1 MEVVLAMTQTIS
13 PHGGAL
19 INRLAAQED
28 REQILQQA
36 AAYKQIK
43 VNTWTISDL
52 DLIAVGAFSPLT
64 GFMVQGDYNSVIE
77 SMRLADGTVWSIP
90 ITLAVTEQEAGGLK
104 AGENIAL
111 VGQEDGVLYA
121 VMALQS
127 IYQVDQKNE
136 ARKVFKT
143 DDTEHPGVQKLL
155 SRPNTYLGGPIQLL
169 NRPKPKK
176 FEEFYFDP
184 SETRRIFAEKGWRT
198 VVGFQT
204 RNPVHRAHEYI
215 QKSAM
220 EIVDALFLN
229 PLVGETKSDDI
240 SADVRMKSY
249 LVLLENYYPK
259 DRAFLGVFPAAMRY
273 AGPREAIFHAMV
285 RKNYGCTHFIVG
297 RDHAGVGDYYGT
309 YEAQEIFSNFTAEEI
324 GITPLFFEH
333 SFFCTKCGNMA
344 SSKTCPHDSSAH
356 LHLSGTKV
364 RALLRAGECPPPQ
377 FTRPE
382 VAQVLIEGMKE
393 PEYQV

>member
-1 MEVVLAMTQTIS
+1 MTTIK
-13 PHGGAL
+13 PHGGVL
-19 INRLAAQED
+19 INRLVPVEQREELLKRAA
-28 REQILQQA
+28 LL
-36 AAYKQIK
+36 KQIR
-43 VNTWTISDL
+43 VNSWTISDL
-52 DLIAVGAFSPLT
+52 DLIGVGAFSPLV
-64 GFMVQGDYNSVIE
+64 GFLDEKNYTSVVE
-77 SMRLADGTVWSIP
+77 TMRLTDGTVWSIP
-90 ITLAVTEQEAGGLK
+90 VTLSIDPEVGASISIGEQVALI
-104 AGENIAL
+104 GE
-111 VGQEDGVLYA
+111 EDDVIYA
-121 VMALQS
+121 VLDATS
-127 IYQVDQKNE
+127 IYTVDQQNE
-136 ARKVFKT
+136 AIKIFKS
-143 DDTEHPGVQKLL
+143 DDMAHPGVDKLF
-155 SRPNTYLGGPIQLL
+155 SRSSTNIGGPIQLL

-184 SETRRIFAEKGWRT
+184 SETRRIFAENGWRT

-259 DRAFLGVFPAAMRY
+259 DRTFLGVYPAAMRY
-273 AGPREAIFHAMV
+273 AGPREAILHAIV
-285 RKNYGCTHFIVG
+285 RRNYGCTHFIVG

-344 SSKTCPHDSSAH
+344 SSKTCPHDKSQH
-356 LHLSGTKV
+356 MHLSGTKV
-364 RALLRAGECPPPQ
+364 RGLLREGQCPPPE

-382 VAQVLIEGMKE
+382 VAQVLIEGLRD

>member
-1 MEVVLAMTQTIS
+1 MADTIR
-13 PHGGAL
+13 PHGGTL
-19 INRLAAQED
+19 INRVVEGSERERLLELAKS
-28 REQILQQA
+28 L
-36 AAYKQIK
+36 YQIK
-43 VNTWTISDL
+43 ISTWAISDL
-52 DLIAVGAFSPLT
+52 DLIGVGAFSPLT
-64 GFMVQGDYNSVIE
+64 GFLGEEDYHSVVE
-77 SMRLADGTVWSIP
+77 RMRLTDGTVWSIP
-90 ITLAVTEQEAGGLK
+90 VTLPVRKDVAGAIKIGEQV
-104 AGENIAL
+104 AL
-111 VGQEDGVLYA
+111 VGESDNVIYGILDV
-121 VMALQS
+121 QS
-127 IYQVDQKNE
+127 VYKVDQSHE
-136 ARKVFKT
+136 AVKVFKT
-143 DDTEHPGVQKLL
+143 DDSAHPGVQKLL
-155 SRPNTYLGGPIQLL
+155 SRPATNIGGPVEVL
-169 NRPKPKK
+169 NRPKPEK
-176 FEEFYFDP
+176 FEDFYFDP
-184 SETRRIFAEKGWRT
+184 SETRRIFSENGWKT

-240 SADVRMKSY
+240 SADVRMRSY

-259 DRAFLGVFPAAMRY
+259 NRVFLGVFPAAMRY

-309 YEAQEIFSNFTAEEI
+309 YEAQEIFSNFTKEEL

-344 SSKTCPHDSSAH
+344 SSKTCPHDSSDH
-356 LHLSGTKV
+356 MHLSGTKV
-364 RALLRAGECPPPQ
+364 RALLRDGQCPPTE

-382 VAQVLIEGMKE
+382 VAQVLIDGMKE
-393 PEYQV
+393 PEYQL

>member
-1 MEVVLAMTQTIS
+1 MRETIK
-13 PHGGAL
+13 PHGGIL
-19 INRLAAQED
+19 INRLVEGEL
-28 REQILQQA
+28 REHLLEQSKQLPQI
-36 AAYKQIK
+36 II
-43 VNTWTISDL
+43 NTWAISDL
-52 DLIAVGAFSPLT
+52 ALIGVGAFSPLA
-64 GFMVQGDYNSVIE
+64 GFMSEADYNAVVE
-77 SMRLADGTVWSIP
+77 TMKLADGTVWSIP
-90 ITLAVTEQEAGGLK
+90 ITLGVEAPVADKLQLGGQ
-104 AGENIAL
+104 AAL
-111 VGQEDGVLYA
+111 VGEQDGVVYGIID
-121 VMALQS
+121 VQS
-127 IYQVDQKNE
+127 IYQVDQKHE
-136 ARKVFKT
+136 AVKIFKT
-143 DDTEHPGVQKLL
+143 TELAHPGVQKLFTK
-155 SRPNTYLGGPIQLL
+155 PPTYIGGPVQVL
-169 NRPKPKK
+169 NSPKPEK
-176 FEEFYFDP
+176 FEDFYFDP
-184 SETRRIFAEKGWRT
+184 AETRRIFSEKGWKT

-240 SADVRMKSY
+240 SADVRMRSY
-249 LVLLENYYPK
+249 LTLLENYYPK
-259 DRAFLGVFPAAMRY
+259 DRVFLGVFPAAMRY
-273 AGPREAIFHAMV
+273 AGPREAIFHAIV

-309 YEAQEIFSNFTAEEI
+309 YEAQQIFSNFTSEEL

-344 SSKTCPHDSSAH
+344 SSKTCPHDASDH

-364 RALLRAGECPPPQ
+364 RALLRGGQCPPPQ

-382 VAQVLIEGMKE
+382 VAQVLIDGMKE

>member
-1 MEVVLAMTQTIS
+1 MTMIK
-13 PHGGAL
+13 PHGGEL
-19 INRLAAQED
+19 INRLVPAEQREELLKRAA
-28 REQILQQA
+28 LL
-36 AAYKQIK
+36 KQIR
-43 VNTWTISDL
+43 VNSWTISDL
-52 DLIAVGAFSPLT
+52 DLIGVGAFSPLV
-64 GFMVQGDYNSVIE
+64 GFLDEKSYTSVVE
-77 SMRLADGTVWSIP
+77 TMRLTDGTVWSIP
-90 ITLAVTEQEAGGLK
+90 VTLSIDPEVAASISIGEQVALI
-104 AGENIAL
+104 GE
-111 VGQEDGVLYA
+111 EDDVIYA
-121 VMALQS
+121 VLDATS
-127 IYQVDQKNE
+127 IYTVDQQNE
-136 ARKVFKT
+136 AIKIFKT
-143 DDTEHPGVQKLL
+143 DDMAHPGVDKLF
-155 SRPNTYLGGPIQLL
+155 SRSSTNIGGPIQLL

-176 FEEFYFDP
+176 FEEFYYDP
-184 SETRRIFAEKGWRT
+184 SETRRIFAEKGWKT

-259 DRAFLGVFPAAMRY
+259 DRTFLGVYPAAMRY
-273 AGPREAIFHAMV
+273 AGPREAILHAIV
-285 RKNYGCTHFIVG
+285 RRNYGCTHFIVG

-324 GITPLFFEH
+324 GITPLFYEH

-344 SSKTCPHDSSAH
+344 SSKTCPHDKSH
-356 LHLSGTKV
+356 HMHLSGTKV
-364 RALLRAGECPPPQ
+364 RGLLRDGQCPPPE

-382 VAQVLIEGMKE
+382 VAQVLIEGLRD
-393 PEYQV
+393 PEDQV